1 MRNRRQY
8 ARLFENEGM
17 KHIPAIF
24 KSHLEDIL
32 NGTFSAMRWKLSG
45 GGIVRTMDG
54 QTHDVGKW
62 DMLIAHPPCTYLSN
76 AGANRLRIKGIIQ
89 KERMKK
95 ARRAKAFFL
104 ALWEADCPRVAIEN
118 PIPGKIHRLPRYTQ
132 IVQPYMF
139 GDPWMKTTCL
149 WLRGVPPLFATVLCV
164 PEGKWVETTAH
175 ASINAVT

>member
-1 MRNRRQY
+1 MAHSRRC
-8 ARLFENEGM
+8 AGSC
-17 KHIPAIF
+17 P
-24 KSHLEDIL
+24 
-32 NGTFSAMRWKLSG
+32 

-139 GDPWMKTTCL
+139 GDPWMKTTACGCVVFRRF
-149 WLRGVPPLFATVLCV
+149 LRRNYVYQKENG
-164 PEGKWVETTAH
+164 
-175 ASINAVT
+175 

>member
-1 MRNRRQY
+1 MAHSRRC
-8 ARLFENEGM
+8 AGSC
-17 KHIPAIF
+17 P
-24 KSHLEDIL
+24 
-32 NGTFSAMRWKLSG
+32 

-132 IVQPYMF
+132 IVQP
-139 GDPWMKTTCL
+139 
-149 WLRGVPPLFATVLCV
+149 LFATELCV

-175 ASINAVT
+175 GATRPNKWKTKGKRDAKERSKTFPGAARAMAEQWGRLNHGD